1 MLVHPLIEIFGE
13 SMPWSSP
20 KIVALLLNTKVLAP

>member
-20 KIVALLLNTKVLAP
+20 KIVALLL